1 MSDDRS
7 TKQVA
12 AASVIIRAAVLLGA
26 MAWGDLSIDRLAEA
40 RDGGS
45 YLRFAAALRD
55 ADGFASL
62 ASYDRRVFPGYPAVL
77 SATGLYAIPLVAM
90 IVNWAIAAG
99 VAVLS
104 YRLFEDARVG
114 WAMAVLTPSY
124 VMYSTVIMTEPLMLL
139 LALGALH
146 AGRRD
151 RPLPAGAFLGFAAMV
166 RPFALPIG
174 LAYLAEHRQR
184 PRRIVMASVVATLV
198 IAVCVAAFALWS
210 GSIAS
215 GVRVYATEPRA
226 YGGAR
231 MFDWPFASLLRLS
244 FGAGVATWK
253 IAYVWLHV
261 AAAFGALVLL
271 LRKTERSLP
280 LVVWHA
286 SNLLIVLCVG
296 GVWGFH
302 EFHRL
307 LVPSLPPIMWA
318 YRRLLPQSTI
328 AWVAI
333 AIVSAALAVI
343 GLGHGW

>member
-1 MSDDRS
+1 M
-7 TKQVA
+7 KQIA
-12 AASVIIRAAVLLGA
+12 AAAVLIRAAVLLGA
-26 MAWGDLSIDRLAEA
+26 MAWGDLSLDRLAEA
-40 RDGGS
+40 RDGAS
-45 YLRFAAALRD
+45 YLRFAAALQD

-77 SATGLYAIPLVAM
+77 SATGLYAVPLAAM
-90 IVNWAIAAG
+90 IVNWAMAAG
-99 VAVLS
+99 VAALS
-104 YRLFEDARVG
+104 YRLFDDARVG

-151 RPLPAGAFLGFAAMV
+151 RPLPAGALLGLAALV

-184 PRRIVMASVVATLV
+184 LRRIVIASVAATLV
-198 IAVCVAAFALWS
+198 IAAGAAALVLWS

-215 GVRVYATEPRA
+215 GVRVYAAEPRA
-226 YGGAR
+226 YGGTR

-244 FGAGVATWK
+244 FDAAVAPWK

-271 LRKTERSLP
+271 MRKTDRSLP

-302 EFHRL
+302 ELHRL

-318 YRRLLPQSTI
+318 YRRLLPHSTI
-328 AWVAI
+328 AWMAI
-333 AIVSAALAVI
+333 ATLSAALAAI